1 MTSDED
7 RGHEEKTAIDI
18 DENGDGDEEKGR
30 EKETFDHNPEDDE
43 NKNEENNLLIDNDSN
58 EGSGK
63 EDDEKENEER
73 GREQENFDEY
83 LNADEGG
90 ASSCRVI
97 RDIWIWITAG
107 DFYKVPLK
115 DGEKETLFE
124 RTDTKF
130 AKKVERNSILFGM
143 LSRVIMLGLL
153 IGTQSFVS
161 ILRPTS
167 GTLENAEGRSS
178 TIVYR
183 NDTICKENYIFD
195 GDFVIALT
203 DLATVDVES
212 SCPDE
217 DGDRFAK
224 RILYPYCGFFLL
236 LVWFVMKVFVSHVEE
251 TAKQTGKL
259 DEGTDFCFYNFFVSS
274 YRIIGA
280 TIYKLMGL
288 SLQIII
294 APLAA
299 LNPLTAINF
308 DNQQI
313 GMSVVT
319 TISFREPEF
328 MYYIVL
334 LSGFATV
341 CAIVIGLIICEM
353 VLELICPCLY
363 GHWKYPIGKCAPKV
377 GYYLLM
383 LCLLLFTATVIPL
396 KIIPT
401 WAATV
406 KKTKACVDNTDTE
419 NTNYDT
425 CINGAKDAFLL
436 FFQKD
441 VFNFPSAWWPKGLSI
456 NLQAINT
463 FQIISAMIT
472 APSILMQF
480 VQILALALDGVIY
493 IYRLF

>member
-167 GTLENAEGRSS
+167 GTVENAEGRSS
-178 TIVYR
+178 ITVYR
-183 NDTICKENYIFD
+183 NDTICTENSLGD
-195 GDFVIALT
+195 LDFVIALT
-203 DLATVDVES
+203 DNATVDVES

-217 DGDRFAK
+217 DEDK
-224 RILYPYCGFFLL
+224 LVYPYVGFVLL

-259 DEGTDFCFYNFFVSS
+259 DEGTDFCLYNFFVSS
-274 YRIIGA
+274 YRIVGA
-280 TIYKLMGL
+280 AICKLMGL

-294 APLAA
+294 VPLAA
-299 LNPLTAINF
+299 LYPNTAINL

-313 GMSVVT
+313 GISLVT
-319 TISFREPEF
+319 TISFRVSDLT
-328 MYYIVL
+328 YYQVL
-334 LSGFATV
+334 LSGFAIV
-341 CAIVIGLIICEM
+341 CVIVIGLIIFEM

-383 LCLLLFTATVIPL
+383 LCLLLFTGIVIAF

-401 WAATV
+401 WIDTV
-406 KKTKACVDNTDTE
+406 NKTRNCVDNTDTE
-419 NTNYDT
+419 NTNYDA

-436 FFQKD
+436 FFKKD